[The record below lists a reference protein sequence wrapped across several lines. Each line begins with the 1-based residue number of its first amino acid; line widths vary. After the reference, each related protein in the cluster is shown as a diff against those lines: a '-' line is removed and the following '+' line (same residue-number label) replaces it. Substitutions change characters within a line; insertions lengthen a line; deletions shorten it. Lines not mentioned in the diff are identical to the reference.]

1 MTKAQAMRKY
11 RMMKKDL
18 HKALDKEVERLLNS
32 GGIDPEKF
40 ENNFRLPK
48 ILLCA
53 ALHHQ
58 VFQYQPLSKE
68 DRRDVTNLTHY

>member
-1 MTKAQAMRKY
+1 MKKNQVIAKY
-11 RMMKKDL
+11 RRMKKEL
-18 HKALDKEVERLLNS
+18 HAGIDKEVERLLNS

-58 VFQYQPLSKE
+58 VFQYQPNTKE
-68 DRRDVTNLTHY
+68 DRSDVTNLTHF